1 MKELN
6 NVIKEINEIKNHKIY
21 KEAMKIDC
29 KQMIKFA
36 LYGIMFITF
45 LVVAFWYFDE
55 SLGKQCIKKCQEEH
69 ITTNCND
76 HCF

>member
-6 NVIKEINEIKNHKIY
+6 DVIKEINEVKSSKIY
-21 KEAMKIDC
+21 KEAMKIDY

-36 LYGIMFITF
+36 LYSIIFLAF
-45 LVVAFWYFDE
+45 LVVAFVCFDE
-55 SLGKQCIKKCQEEH
+55 IVGKQCIKQCQEER

-76 HCF
+76 YCY